1 MDGAFVKCAFRI
13 LNVSGKTSALK
24 LNAER
29 LTVMNS
35 RNSRNNGRPDEVERE
50 RERDSY
56 EIKEGTHKKQHKE
69 KTSVRSSSAKMLR
82 GGKRDRGGTAIA
94 SHKKIIQAGA
104 AGGGPWLR

>member
-1 MDGAFVKCAFRI
+1 
-13 LNVSGKTSALK
+13 
-24 LNAER
+24 
-29 LTVMNS
+29 MNS

-82 GGKRDRGGTAIA
+82 GGKRDRARGNCNSIAQKNNTGWGGRWGTLVALTHLQQDFD
-94 SHKKIIQAGA
+94 SK
-104 AGGGPWLR
+104 WEL